1 MRSIQKKNQGDVF
14 WEFDLEHICK
24 NSRKNFVVRIS

>member
-1 MRSIQKKNQGDVF
+1 MSIQKKNQGDVF

-24 NSRKNFVVRIS
+24 NPRKKFVVRIS